1 MRPQGTIVACVRK
14 GQVEGRG
21 FFARNPH
28 LFNARSQLI
37 AWQKPGC
44 KRRISA
50 TRSPGMAREKSR
62 ILDNV
67 KPKKKRKAKKK
78 PPIKMT
84 RVKT

>member
-1 MRPQGTIVACVRK
+1 
-14 GQVEGRG
+14 
-21 FFARNPH
+21 
-28 LFNARSQLI
+28 
-37 AWQKPGC
+37 
-44 KRRISA
+44 
-50 TRSPGMAREKSR
+50 MAREKSR